1 MPNGFQD
8 NSQSQDIGS
17 LILQPGRWERIE
29 ESVKAGVP
37 IRGIAKVLLEEDNDI
52 RAYYEQTGSTNPLK
66 TLSNVITY
74 HVSEKLSVAERMGM
88 KMFHAFFER
97 ETGDLNVLTKLK
109 QMVEVQEERAG
120 KAIEF
125 ERKLGIVTQQAGR
138 EMMILVSILN
148 TLGKLSIAAGVDL
161 KEQSPHPVVSEEDAK
176 SSDRNRVFYTFLELL
191 RRHGYSDKRAV
202 ELVTGIPDL
211 TDTSKDEPDPLGLGD
226 INLLDLMRRA
236 DRFQDAELQ
245 EAPATSH

>member
-17 LILQPGRWERIE
+17 LILQAGRWERIE

-52 RAYYEQTGSTNPLK
+52 RAYYEKTGSSNPLK

-74 HVSEKLSVAERMGM
+74 HVREKLSVAERIGI

-97 ETGDLNVLTKLK
+97 ETGELNILTKLK

-120 KAIEF
+120 KAIEL
-125 ERKLGIVTQQAGR
+125 ERRLGIVTQQAGR
-138 EMMILVSILN
+138 EMMILLSILN
-148 TLGKLSIAAGVDL
+148 TLGKLSIAAGLDL
-161 KEQSPHPVVSEEDAK
+161 KEQSPRPVASEEEK
-176 SSDRNRVFYTFLELL
+176 SSEGGRMFYTFLELL
-191 RRHGYSDKRAV
+191 RRHGYSDKKAV

-211 TDTSKDEPDPLGLGD
+211 MGDTKDEPDPLGLGNISLID
-226 INLLDLMRRA
+226 AMRRA
-236 DRFQDAELQ
+236 ERKDMNAEQ
-245 EAPATSH
+245 APATSH

>member
-8 NSQSQDIGS
+8 NFQSQDIGS
-17 LILQPGRWERIE
+17 LILQAGRWERIE

-52 RAYYEQTGSTNPLK
+52 RAYYELTGSTNPLK

-74 HVSEKLSVAERMGM
+74 HVNEKLSVAERVGIR
-88 KMFHAFFER
+88 MFRAFFEQ

-109 QMVEVQEERAG
+109 QMVALQEERAG
-120 KAIEF
+120 KAIEL
-125 ERKLGIVTQQAGR
+125 ERRLGIVTQQAGR
-138 EMMILVSILN
+138 EMMILVNILN

-161 KEQSPHPVVSEEDAK
+161 REQPPQPAVSEDEE
-176 SSDRNRVFYTFLELL
+176 SSEKGRVFYTFLELL

-211 TDTSKDEPDPLGLGD
+211 TGASKDEPDPLGLAD
-226 INLLDLMRRA
+226 INLMDLMRRA
-236 DRFQDAELQ
+236 DRFQDAEAQ
-245 EAPATSH
+245 TPATSH